1 VWASTE
7 AARFLHGR
15 YVWAN
20 WNVSELEVKKPELEA
35 DFGFLKIGL
44 QEIPSVDYRTLE
56 QEIRGVIQ

>member
-20 WNVSELEVKKPELEA
+20 WNVSELEVKKPNLEA
-35 DFGFLKIGL
+35 DFGLLKIGL
-44 QEIPSVDYRTLE
+44 QGVPSVDYRTLE
-56 QEIRGVIQ
+56 QEVRAVVQ